1 MMRLCR
7 VLQNDAENTD
17 IAEEGIIA
25 QEGMKALKTAEEG
38 SMRGAMWRCHT
49 KVSREEG
56 GAEVVD
62 ASTKQQQVQT
72 LRLFSAKRRANTKV
86 WCVYCESA
94 S

>member
-38 SMRGAMWRCHT
+38 SMRGAM
-49 KVSREEG
+49 
-56 GAEVVD
+56 
-62 ASTKQQQVQT
+62 
-72 LRLFSAKRRANTKV
+72 
-86 WCVYCESA
+86 
-94 S
+94 

>member
-7 VLQNDAENTD
+7 VLQNDAENTG

-25 QEGMKALKTAEEG
+25 QEAMKALKTAEEG
-38 SMRGAMWRCHT
+38 SMRGCHV
-49 KVSREEG
+49 KVPCEEG

-86 WCVYCESA
+86 WCVYCELA